1 MGFWPGLLAI
11 QRTLAAHGPRPHLP
25 MHQLSSSPLEIIR
38 SVFRN
43 RSLIW
48 ALTKREVL
56 GRYRGSLMGIL
67 WSFFNP
73 LLMLAVYT
81 FIFSTVFQ
89 ARWAGGS
96 DSKTE
101 FALLLFA
108 GMLVFGIFSECVN
121 RAPTLILSNP
131 NYVKKVVFPLE
142 ILPIVSLGAALFHLV
157 VGLLVWVLFYMV
169 AFGVP
174 KAGILLLPVALF
186 PFAVFVLGL
195 SWFLAALGVY
205 LRDIG
210 QFVGVLVMALMFLSP
225 IFYPLSA
232 LPEGYRDVVALSPIT
247 AAVDQARDLMFWG
260 KPLAWGSWTV
270 YLIISLF
277 VGWLGFAWFQ
287 QTRRGFAD
295 VI

>member
-1 MGFWPGLLAI
+1 MQSF
-11 QRTLAAHGPRPHLP
+11 
-25 MHQLSSSPLEIIR
+25 SSSPLEMVR
-38 SVFRN
+38 SFWRN
-43 RSLIW
+43 RGLIW

-56 GRYRGSLMGIL
+56 GRYRGSVMGIL

-73 LLMLAVYT
+73 LLMLGVYT
-81 FIFSTVFQ
+81 FVFSTVFK

-121 RAPTLILSNP
+121 RAPSLILSNP

-142 ILPIVSLGAALFHLV
+142 ILPIVSLGAALFHLLV
-157 VGLLVWVLFYMV
+157 SLLVWVLFYMV

-174 KAGILLLPVALF
+174 KSGILMLPIALF
-186 PFAVFVLGL
+186 PFAIFVLGL
-195 SWFLAALGVY
+195 SWLLAALGVY
-205 LRDIG
+205 LRDIS
-210 QFVGVLVMALMFLSP
+210 QFVGVVVMALMFLSP

-232 LPEGYRDVVALSPIT
+232 LPEGYREVVALSPIT

-260 KPLAWGSWTV
+260 KPLAWGSWSV
-270 YLIISLF
+270 YLVISL
-277 VGWLGFAWFQ
+277 VIGWLGFAWFQ